1 MKKRGENLKRFPNE
15 IEMNLF
21 DESGEE
27 GNRRT

>member
-1 MKKRGENLKRFPNE
+1 MKRLDGKLKRFPNQ

-21 DESGEE
+21 DESCEE

>member
-1 MKKRGENLKRFPNE
+1 MKKLGGNLKRFPNE
-15 IEMNLF
+15 TEMNLF